1 MYAPAAD
8 WPAST
13 RLLLGKG
20 SLAASAGE
28 RHLLL
33 RKLLKP
39 AFSVSGVAQ
48 MVPRMGAIAER
59 CLSEWAG
66 KGRVQGLLAAKE
78 FTFRVRA
85 HRHTTDRTDTQA
97 KLYVAP
103 TLGMRTAGGGPFR
116 TCDFPLVWKSVLH
129 MSQTLAV

>member
-1 MYAPAAD
+1 MHAPAAD

-20 SLAASAGE
+20 SLAASSGE

-39 AFSVSGVAQ
+39 AFSMPGVAQ
-48 MVPRMGAIAER
+48 MVPKMGAIAER
-59 CLSEWAG
+59 CMSAWAS

-78 FTFRVRA
+78 FTFRVCA
-85 HRHTTDRTDTQA
+85 QHHATDRTGTLLMQA
-97 KLYVAP
+97 MLHVAP
-103 TLGMRTAGGGPFR
+103 TLCMSRAGSG
-116 TCDFPLVWKSVLH
+116 PLVDVHDESLV
-129 MSQTLAV
+129 

>member
-1 MYAPAAD
+1 MHAPAAD

-20 SLAASAGE
+20 SLAASSGE

-39 AFSVSGVAQ
+39 AFSAPGVAQ

-59 CLSEWAG
+59 CMSEWAS
-66 KGRVQGLLAAKE
+66 KGLVQGLLASKE
-78 FTFRVRA
+78 FTFRVCA
-85 HRHTTDRTDTQA
+85 HTT
-97 KLYVAP
+97 
-103 TLGMRTAGGGPFR
+103 
-116 TCDFPLVWKSVLH
+116 PLVGLTCAPDTRNATCGTYIGHEHSWQWS
-129 MSQTLAV
+129 SGPYSR